1 MFDSR
6 AQLEADKV
14 LNVVVNSFSLLD
26 GRPGSRE
33 QTLQFCSFK
42 VSRRSSVSCSSTHM
56 MVWKSSS
63 TRIMSAAS
71 LQTSVPVWPIATP
84 MSAAFRATA
93 SFTPS
98 PVMATTAPMFW
109 RDCRENHLVAAMLLT
124 VAATVTTQGSTT
136 R

>member
-1 MFDSR
+1 M
-6 AQLEADKV
+6 ADLKAE
-14 LNVVVNSFSLLD
+14 N
-26 GRPGSRE
+26 RPH
-33 QTLQFCSFK
+33 FC
-42 VSRRSSVSCSSTHM
+42 VSEVPKNLCAGFNTRTPLTHM

-109 RDCRENHLVAAMLLT
+109 RDCGETNTESVYGLF
-124 VAATVTTQGSTT
+124 
-136 R
+136 